1 MLQLYFST
9 RCKSLLRLFRRLG
22 IFSVVILLLILFL
35 FLLITREAPGYYTLL
50 LYLSIGLTWHLSRA
64 DKAFLQTYFSR
75 KFVLLYMT
83 EYLFL
88 SLPFVGILAVQHQW
102 VWGMLV
108 IVLSI
113 LLSLLPKRPI
123 SLQIPTFP
131 FLCYGSY
138 EYQRMGRIF
147 PPFYLVIVAI
157 SVIGVYI
164 SNANLVLVANFSVAS
179 IIGMLL
185 SIKVVD
191 QYLLNYVSL
200 THFFRLKGIYAF
212 GNGGIIML
220 PMLLCLFFV
229 HSTWGQLTNCIF
241 CYLNSALFF
250 LQLSL
255 LRLICSKNELLML
268 IVYFVL
274 VFIFMLS
281 TVVPVLTILSSLITG
296 VLAFKVSSFFK
307 KI

>member
-64 DKAFLQTYFSR
+64 DKAFLQTYFGR

-88 SLPFVGILAVQHQW
+88 SLPFVGMLAVQHQW

-108 IVLSI
+108 VVLSI

-138 EYQRMGRIF
+138 
-147 PPFYLVIVAI
+147 
-157 SVIGVYI
+157 
-164 SNANLVLVANFSVAS
+164 
-179 IIGMLL
+179 
-185 SIKVVD
+185 
-191 QYLLNYVSL
+191 
-200 THFFRLKGIYAF
+200 
-212 GNGGIIML
+212 
-220 PMLLCLFFV
+220 
-229 HSTWGQLTNCIF
+229 
-241 CYLNSALFF
+241 
-250 LQLSL
+250 
-255 LRLICSKNELLML
+255 
-268 IVYFVL
+268 
-274 VFIFMLS
+274 
-281 TVVPVLTILSSLITG
+281 
-296 VLAFKVSSFFK
+296 
-307 KI
+307 

>member
-22 IFSVVILLLILFL
+22 IFSVVILFL

-64 DKAFLQTYFSR
+64 DKAFLQTYFGR

-83 EYLFL
+83 EYLLL

-123 SLQIPTFP
+123 
-131 FLCYGSY
+131 
-138 EYQRMGRIF
+138 
-147 PPFYLVIVAI
+147 
-157 SVIGVYI
+157 GVYI

-191 QYLLNYVSL
+191 QYLVGQDHVCVQAVEALS
-200 THFFRLKGIYAF
+200 FRLWAI
-212 GNGGIIML
+212 
-220 PMLLCLFFV
+220 
-229 HSTWGQLTNCIF
+229 
-241 CYLNSALFF
+241 
-250 LQLSL
+250 
-255 LRLICSKNELLML
+255 
-268 IVYFVL
+268 
-274 VFIFMLS
+274 
-281 TVVPVLTILSSLITG
+281 
-296 VLAFKVSSFFK
+296 
-307 KI
+307 